1 MGSDFLL
8 ISYFPLVM
16 NVIIKDIQCLRP
28 VYTLSADDTVLS
40 VRRNPRGSGLVL
52 KVQD

>member
-16 NVIIKDIQCLRP
+16 NVIIKDIQCPRP
-28 VYTLSADDTVLS
+28 VCTLSGDDTVLS
-40 VRRNPRGSGLVL
+40 VSREPRGSGEW
-52 KVQD
+52 